1 MSRARGGRPVAQWIL
16 GILRTPLLTKLV
28 LADLVINAA
37 AFLMMQWTPAA
48 WVKEVTFVSLAV
60 VLVLNAA
67 LVAVALR
74 PLAILEDTARRVSEG
89 EPSARADLPPI
100 ADRNLVRIAD
110 TLNTL
115 LDHVEAERLRV
126 RALTVAVVAAGD
138 QERARIA
145 RELHDGIAQSLSA
158 VDLLLAAAL
167 AEANEPHTRQRLL
180 TMRDIV
186 AEASNEA
193 RVLSH
198 NVHPRVL
205 DDLGLC
211 AALHQLAR
219 RTGTAA
225 EVVVNVPELDLP
237 PQVASV
243 LYRVAQEA
251 IHNAVKHAS
260 ARRITVEVLVR
271 EGTVA
276 LEVVDNGVGF
286 DRVQAHKDRRGIG
299 LFVME
304 ERLHLIGGT
313 IAIDSWRGAG
323 TRLRAQIPLVP
334 AGLA

>member
-1 MSRARGGRPVAQWIL
+1 MRAQWIL

-28 LADLVINAA
+28 LADLVINAV
-37 AFLMMQWTPAA
+37 AFLMMQWTPSA

-74 PLAILEDTARRVSEG
+74 PLGILEETTRRVSEG
-89 EPSARADLPPI
+89 EASARAHLPPI
-100 ADRNLVRIAD
+100 ADRNLVRIAE

-158 VDLLLAAAL
+158 VDLLLSAAL
-167 AEANEPHTRQRLL
+167 AADADAASQQRLQ

-186 AEASNEA
+186 ADALREA

-205 DDLGLC
+205 DDLGLS

-219 RTGTAA
+219 RTAPSS
-225 EVVVNVPELDLP
+225 EVVVHAAELDLP

-243 LYRVAQEA
+243 VYRVAQEA
-251 IHNAVKHAS
+251 IHNAVKHA
-260 ARRITVEVLVR
+260 AAPRITVDVHVR
-271 EGTVA
+271 EGAVC
-276 LEVVDNGVGF
+276 LDVVDNGSGLT
-286 DRVQAHKDRRGIG
+286 ARR
-299 LFVME
+299 
-304 ERLHLIGGT
+304 LIATGGES
-313 IAIDSWRGAG
+313 DCS
-323 TRLRAQIPLVP
+323 
-334 AGLA
+334 